1 LFPDGS
7 AFIPDLP
14 GVSAAI
20 IIPTA
25 EGPHYAIVIGELSGG
40 RRLLSDDTAMLE
52 AVAVILARRIDALR
66 ITHERCEQGLREQQI
81 SKLATEAELR
91 ALRAQI
97 NPHFLFNA
105 LTTIGYLIQT
115 SPDRALAT
123 LMRLTGMLR
132 GVLRP
137 AGEFVTLNEE
147 MQLIESYL
155 DIERARFED
164 RLRVTIDVPQDL
176 RSLRIPPLIVQPLV
190 ENAIKH
196 GIAPRK
202 SGGEVIVS
210 ARLEDALTDDTRPS
224 KILRISVCDTGVGAS
239 EIEMAHGRKRGV
251 GINNIEQRL
260 KFYFGPDTTL
270 VVDSRPAVGTT
281 VEARLPVTIS
291 EASTLNSAAKRR
303 PA

>member
-1 LFPDGS
+1 
-7 AFIPDLP
+7 
-14 GVSAAI
+14 
-20 IIPTA
+20 
-25 EGPHYAIVIGELSGG
+25 
-40 RRLLSDDTAMLE
+40 MLE
-52 AVAVILARRIDALR
+52 AVAVILARRIDTLR

-123 LMRLTGMLR
+123 LMRLTGLLR

-147 MQLIESYL
+147 VELIESYL

-164 RLRVTIDVPQDL
+164 RLRVTIDVPCDL
-176 RSLRIPPLIVQPLV
+176 RSLRIPPLLVQPLV

-196 GIAPRK
+196 GIAPLK

-210 ARLEDALTDDTRPS
+210 ARLEKAITGDSYPLES
-224 KILRISVCDTGVGAS
+224 LCISVCDTGVGAS
-239 EIEMAHGRKRGV
+239 EIELAHGRKRGV

-260 KFYFGPDTTL
+260 KSYFGPRASL
-270 VVDSRPAVGTT
+270 VVNSVPGAGTT
-281 VEARLPVTIS
+281 VKAWLPVSLT
-291 EASTLNSAAKRR
+291 EVSTLKSAAKRR
-303 PA
+303 HT